1 MSEEQLPEENPK
13 KRDEQEEGST
23 PESTPEYTP
32 TPIDEPIKSVPVEPA
47 APVEPSPFQPQGGGL
62 PPNNGGFPPNNG
74 GGFTPNNG
82 GFGFGMQQPLPN
94 ATIVLVLGIVSIV
107 LCCCYGILGL
117 IPAII
122 AMVLSKKD
130 KALYA
135 TNPTLYTE
143 SSFKNLNA
151 GRVCA
156 IIGLVL
162 NILTLLYY
170 IAIIAM
176 FGTAMLSDP
185 QAMQDILKGMQ

>member
-13 KRDEQEEGST
+13 KRDEQEEGLNPEST
-23 PESTPEYTP
+23 PESTPAP
-32 TPIDEPIKSVPVEPA
+32 EPVVPPA
-47 APVEPSPFQPQGGGL
+47 APVEPTPFQPHNGGF

-82 GFGFGMQQPLPN
+82 GFGMQQALPN
-94 ATIVLVLGIVSIV
+94 ATVVLVLGILSIV

-122 AMVLSKKD
+122 ALVLSKKD
-130 KALYA
+130 RALYA
-135 TNPTLYTE
+135 ANPTLYTE
-143 SSFKNLNA
+143 SSSKNLNA

-156 IIGLVL
+156 IVGLVL
-162 NILTLLYY
+162 NILTLVYY

-185 QAMQDILKGMQ
+185 QAMQDVLRGMQ